1 MKYWKKT
8 KKETIQDSYTIY
20 TNLYVE
26 KNENIKVETK
36 KKKKKNP
43 IKTHIKNQ
51 TKPSV

>member
-20 TNLYVE
+20 TNIYVE

-36 KKKKKNP
+36 KKKP

>member
-20 TNLYVE
+20 TNIYVE

-36 KKKKKNP
+36 KKKKPHKNTHKESN
-43 IKTHIKNQ
+43 KT
-51 TKPSV
+51 

>member
-20 TNLYVE
+20 TNIYVE

-36 KKKKKNP
+36 KKKKKK
-43 IKTHIKNQ
+43 KTHKN
-51 TKPSV
+51 THKESNKT